1 MARSLVNSS
10 FEVLKLENINK
21 TYKQN
26 GGSLEVIKD
35 SSLSILNQETVAFVG
50 PSGCGKTTLLQ
61 ICGLLDTPNSGQ
73 IFINEQNIGNL
84 SDIKKTNIRK
94 NNIGFIFQFH
104 HLLPEFS
111 VLENVIMPALIGE
124 KNRITKKLIK
134 EKATKILNDL
144 GILAKINNRPH
155 QLSGGEK
162 QRVAIAR
169 AIINNPSI
177 ILADE
182 PTGNLDPENAEIVFN
197 LLLKTVNDYNSSL
210 LMVTHNVDLAKKLN
224 KIITIQDKK
233 IIDYVDKKCEK

>member
-1 MARSLVNSS
+1 MARSLINSS

-21 TYKQN
+21 TYRQS
-26 GGSLEVIKD
+26 GSDLEVIKN
-35 SSLSILNQETVAFVG
+35 SSLSVFNQETVAFIG

-61 ICGLLDTPNSGQ
+61 LCGLLDTPTSGK
-73 IFINEQNIGNL
+73 IFINNQDVAKLN
-84 SDIKKTNIRK
+84 DIEKTNIRK

-111 VLENVIMPALIGE
+111 VLENVMLPALIDK
-124 KNRITKKLIK
+124 KNKKLAK
-134 EKATKILNDL
+134 EKAINTLNDL
-144 GILAKINNRPH
+144 GLIAKINSRPS

-169 AIINNPSI
+169 AIMNDPSI

-197 LLLKTVNDYNSSL
+197 LLLKTVNNHNSSL
-210 LMVTHNVDLAKKLN
+210 LMVSHNIDLAKKLDRT
-224 KIITIQDKK
+224 ITIKNKQ
-233 IIDYVDKKCEK
+233 IVDFEIRN